1 MKYDLVNYRTPLKL
15 TPFGIKAFEDSLSH
29 TTVEPRSVMVAEYH
43 STLMNVIIQD
53 RMDGLVKP
61 VLAATG
67 STTAG
72 SINNLREDRESSV
85 MTDNSTMDDGDLSIA
100 DQDDYVHH
108 ERRKLAQR
116 PINEQVVVV
125 GQGWD
130 AKLVPSSRDGW
141 EAVLVGLINEVS

>member
-1 MKYDLVNYRTPLKL
+1 MKLS
-15 TPFGIKAFEDSLSH
+15 PFGIKAFEDSLSH
-29 TTVEPRSVMVAEYH
+29 STVEPRSVMVAEYH

-61 VLAATG
+61 VLATG
-67 STTAG
+67 STANA
-72 SINNLREDRESSV
+72 SANVSRDDRESSI
-85 MTDNSTMDDGDLSIA
+85 MTDNSTMDDGDLSIG

-108 ERRKLAQR
+108 ERRRLAQR

-141 EAVLVGLINEVS
+141 EAVLVGLINEVSRAL

>member
-1 MKYDLVNYRTPLKL
+1 
-15 TPFGIKAFEDSLSH
+15 
-29 TTVEPRSVMVAEYH
+29 MVAEYH

-53 RMDGLVKP
+53 RMNGLVKP
-61 VLAATG
+61 VLATG
-67 STTAG
+67 STTNTG
-72 SINNLREDRESSV
+72 SVNITRDDRESSV
-85 MTDNSTMDDGDLSIA
+85 MTDNSTMDDGDLSIG

-141 EAVLVGLINEVS
+141 EAVLVGLINEVSCVFACTSTILNGTWHKMLICVILAWFL